1 VIEDK
6 TGAISAPYMT
16 GWVPVNVIIDR
27 DMIIRFHQAIDYD
40 EALFTSIIGSY
51 L

>member
-1 VIEDK
+1 LDPSVLDN
-6 TGAISAPYMT
+6 GGPAAST

-27 DMIIRFHQAIDYD
+27 DMIIRFHPAIDYD
-40 EALFTSIIGSY
+40 EALFTSIIESY